1 MRKGLTHPVVQ
12 FVILGITVM
21 AFFLLAK
28 LAVNYLP
35 DGGPGGAVKKAV
47 HAA

>member
-1 MRKGLTHPVVQ
+1 MLRSPIVQ
-12 FVILGITVM
+12 FLILGITVM

-35 DGGPGGAVKKAV
+35 DGGVTGAIKQTV